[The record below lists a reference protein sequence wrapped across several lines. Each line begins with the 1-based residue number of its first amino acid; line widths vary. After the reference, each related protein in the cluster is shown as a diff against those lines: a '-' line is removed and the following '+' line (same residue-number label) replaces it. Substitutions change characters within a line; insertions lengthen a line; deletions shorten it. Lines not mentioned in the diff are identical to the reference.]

1 VNRPR
6 AALSL
11 TLAGAVALAMAVTV
25 DGQGA
30 TGAPPSSAQ
39 TTVPADVI
47 AASSAPGS
55 TWQPEPATFGYVR
68 QADQPVTMRDGT
80 VLRADVYYPTDPATG
95 LRAAGPFP
103 VVMTQ
108 TPYGKG
114 LLGAAPG
121 AVAAQ
126 TGPNYFLIKRGYI
139 DVVADARGTGDSQG
153 KFGLFD
159 PVQDSDGVTLVNW
172 AARLPGSDGKVG
184 LYGASYLGINQL
196 LTAGTIGRGSPLKA
210 IFPIV
215 SANDI
220 YQDTATM
227 GGLIDL
233 EFDAFYLALTG
244 GLNTTNPIIEALQN
258 PKLAAT
264 LLNPAL
270 LQHIS
275 DLGSF
280 DANFTA
286 QTLAG
291 KSSAYDDAYW
301 QARNPVNVLQKIV
314 DNGIPAYLVGGEYDL
329 FQRGEAMNYAGFQ
342 NAWSGR
348 SVTAPMLANQPV
360 TGRYQLLDGPFAHLT
375 GSTVDVSTLQL
386 EWFDTW
392 LKGENTGMD
401 RTPTP
406 LHYYDLGTN
415 NYTEH
420 AQYPFPN
427 AVPTRYYFNGARSH
441 TAPLNVGDRSLS
453 LTPPTTAGS
462 DAILW
467 SPVGNP
473 CGRPSDQWSAGAA
486 SLVAGYFA
494 PQAPCLYNDVLG
506 QVGLDRITYTSGP
519 LSSAQTIAGPID
531 VSVYAKANTSETQ
544 LVAEVEDVA
553 PNGTSVPLT
562 EGALLGSLR
571 AQAAS
576 QTWTDASG
584 QTMKPGHTYSQA
596 SAVPVPKGAVT
607 RYDIEVFP
615 TYATIAAGH
624 RIRITLSTADTP
636 HLVPTL
642 PELLKLLGGIY
653 GIQRSATAPSAVQLQ
668 LIPAG

>member
-1 VNRPR
+1 
-6 AALSL
+6 
-11 TLAGAVALAMAVTV
+11 
-25 DGQGA
+25 
-30 TGAPPSSAQ
+30 
-39 TTVPADVI
+39 
-47 AASSAPGS
+47 
-55 TWQPEPATFGYVR
+55 
-68 QADQPVTMRDGT
+68 
-80 VLRADVYYPTDPATG
+80 VYYPTDPATG
-95 LRAAGPFP
+95 QRAAGPFP
-103 VVMTQ
+103 VIMTQ

-126 TGPNYFLIKRGYI
+126 TGPNYFLIKRGFI
-139 DVVADARGTGDSQG
+139 DVVADVRGTGDSQG
-153 KFGLFD
+153 AFGLFD
-159 PVQDSDGVTLVNW
+159 PVQDTDGVTLVNW
-172 AARLPGSDGKVG
+172 AAGLPGSSGKVG
-184 LYGASYLGINQL
+184 LYGASYLGIDQL
-196 LTAGTIGRGSPLKA
+196 LTAGKVGKNSPLKA

-244 GLNTTNPIIEALQN
+244 GLNVTNPIIEALQN
-258 PKLAAT
+258 PKLAVT

-270 LQHIS
+270 LQHIA
-275 DLGSF
+275 DLGTF
-280 DANFTA
+280 DAAFTA

-291 KSSAYDDAYW
+291 KAGAYDDTYW
-301 QARNPVNVLQKIV
+301 HDRNPVNVLQNIV

-342 NAWSGR
+342 NAWAGR
-348 SVTAPMLANQPV
+348 SVTAPMRPTQQA

-375 GSTVDVSTLQL
+375 GSTVDVSILQL

-415 NYTEH
+415 TYAEH
-420 AQYPFPN
+420 AQYPFPE
-427 AVPTRYYFNGARSH
+427 ATATRYYFSGTRSH

-453 LTPPTTAGS
+453 LTPPSSTGS
-462 DAILW
+462 DTILW

-473 CGRPSDQWSAGAA
+473 CGRPTDQWSAGGA
-486 SLVAGYFA
+486 SLVAGYLA
-494 PQAPCLYNDVLG
+494 PNAPCIYNDVLG
-506 QVGLDRITYTSGP
+506 QIGLDRITYTSP
-519 LSSAQTIAGPID
+519 QLTTAQTIAGPID
-531 VSVYAKANTSETQ
+531 VTVYAKANTKETQ

-571 AQAAS
+571 AQDPA
-576 QTWTDASG
+576 QTWTDAAG
-584 QTMKPGHTYSQA
+584 QTMKPGHSYA
-596 SAVPVPKGAVT
+596 SASSAAVPKGAVT

-624 RIRITLSTADTP
+624 RIRVTLSTADTP
-636 HLVPTL
+636 HLAPTL
-642 PELLKLLGGIY
+642 PELVNLLGGIY
-653 GIQRSATAPSAVQLQ
+653 AVQRSAAAPSAVELQ